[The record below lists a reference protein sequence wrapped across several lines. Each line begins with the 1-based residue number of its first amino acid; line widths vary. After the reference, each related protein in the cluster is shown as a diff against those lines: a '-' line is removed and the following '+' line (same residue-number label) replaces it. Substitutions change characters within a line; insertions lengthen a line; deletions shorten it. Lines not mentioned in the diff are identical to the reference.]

1 MANINQYIT
10 PGIDVDSLSVLIVDD
25 VPLNVLLIKKMLT
38 QYTFEVRTAN
48 NGKLALDA
56 VAQKKPDLILLDLLM
71 PVMDGF
77 EVITHLRAND
87 DTKEIP
93 IIVLS
98 ALNSEE
104 DITKAFRLGAN
115 DFINKP
121 VIMEKLIAGVT
132 QQINLREAMKK
143 LNK

>member
-1 MANINQYIT
+1 MNQYIHE
-10 PGIDVDSLSVLIVDD
+10 GIDVNSLSVLIVDD

-38 QYTFEVRTAN
+38 KYTFEVRTAT

-56 VAQKKPDLILLDLLM
+56 VAAKKPDLILLDLLM
-71 PVMDGF
+71 PIMDGF
-77 EVITHLRAND
+77 EVITHLRENN

-104 DITKAFRLGAN
+104 DITRAFRLGAN

-121 VIMEKLIAGVT
+121 VIMEKLIASVT
-132 QQINLREAMKK
+132 QQINLHEAMKK
-143 LNK
+143 MG

>member
-1 MANINQYIT
+1 MATMNQYIT
-10 PGIDVDSLSVLIVDD
+10 EGIDVDSLSVLIVDD

-38 QYTFEVRTAN
+38 QYTFEIRTAN
-48 NGKLALDA
+48 NGQVALDA
-56 VAQKKPDLILLDLLM
+56 IAQKKPDLLLLDLLM
-71 PVMDGF
+71 PVLDGF
-77 EVITHLRAND
+77 GVIEKLRAND
-87 DTKEIP
+87 EYKNIP

-121 VIMEKLIAGVT
+121 VIMEKLIASVT
-132 QQINLREAMKK
+132 QQINLSQAMKK
-143 LNK
+143 LNN